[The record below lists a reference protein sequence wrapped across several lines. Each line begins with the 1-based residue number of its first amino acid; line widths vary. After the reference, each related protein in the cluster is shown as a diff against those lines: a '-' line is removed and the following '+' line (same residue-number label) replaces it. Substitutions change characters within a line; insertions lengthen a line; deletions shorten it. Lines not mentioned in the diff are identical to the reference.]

1 MGVFG
6 ETAIN
11 MEKAAKDFTAALN
24 CACNTDGSEGGVSYQ
39 ELLDCQSSVDSLF
52 DPAVVEAA
60 HPENI
65 SEEDFNKI
73 DQNGDGEINGEEGT
87 MASEIIIAH
96 LKEIGLLEKTAIGK
110 DE

>member
-52 DPAVVEAA
+52 DPAVVEAT
-60 HPENI
+60 HPKNI
-65 SEEDFNKI
+65 PKKVFDII
-73 DQNGDGEINGEEGT
+73 DKNGDGEINGKEGI
-87 MASEIIIAH
+87 MASKAIMDH
-96 LKEIGLLEKTAIGK
+96 LKEIGFLEKTAIGK